1 MIAGTIRFDYS
12 HFTDCLTETDE
23 IPMPIKFGDS
33 LGSEGGFG
41 ESLGSVGGVSDCLGS
56 EGEVGDSLG
65 SEGELS
71 ESLIPIPIPTRYR
84 Y

>member
-1 MIAGTIRFDYS
+1 MS
-12 HFTDCLTETDE
+12 VKCN
-23 IPMPIKFGDS
+23 DS
-33 LGSEGGFG
+33 LGSEREFG
-41 ESLGSVGGVSDCLGS
+41 ESLGSK
-56 EGEVGDSLG
+56 GEVIESLG